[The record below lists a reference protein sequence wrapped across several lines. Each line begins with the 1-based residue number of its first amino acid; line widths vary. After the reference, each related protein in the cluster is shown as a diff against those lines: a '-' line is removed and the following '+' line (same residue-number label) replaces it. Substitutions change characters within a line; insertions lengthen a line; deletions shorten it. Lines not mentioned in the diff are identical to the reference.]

1 MVIHITTDEGD
12 YMRCLSWREAYRF
25 VENKMEKEIYELE
38 HKRVEEL
45 LNSNDKDKIN
55 TKIDKRVEELL
66 TKKEEI

>member
-1 MVIHITTDEGD
+1 
-12 YMRCLSWREAYRF
+12 MRCLSWREAYRF